1 MVSVN
6 GLMTHTKMQVDNI
19 DMWIR
24 KSMRYSIVKKMAGA
38 VMLWGGVA
46 GIAFASDYEKYLDL
60 RAALPSDKAAES
72 LLTDVDV
79 YQGKVVSVGDRGHIL
94 VSTNNGDSWE
104 QAKVPVQYLLT
115 AVDFVSEQKGWAV
128 GHEGVILHSADGGS
142 SWQLQYAN
150 PHRVRSDEEMN
161 QLTDEQFTKL
171 PQEGSPLLDVW
182 FRDDKVGFVVGAYGM
197 FLGTEDGGKTWN
209 DVSSR
214 IENFDGWHLNAISAA
229 DNGVVYI
236 AGEKGVLFRS
246 DDGGENW
253 VTLAGPYQGSYFGVL
268 TGPGADDVFLYGLQG
283 NIFKSVDRG
292 ETWSK
297 SKSKASDGL
306 MDGVTL
312 GGQGVMLVGNSGVV
326 LTSKDGGST
335 FSMQITKSREAI
347 LAIEKLPNGKL
358 IMVGQGG
365 VQITAPSAK

>member
-1 MVSVN
+1 MEEEEEGN
-6 GLMTHTKMQVDNI
+6 ETMGGDE
-19 DMWIR
+19 
-24 KSMRYSIVKKMAGA
+24 KS
-38 VMLWGGVA
+38 
-46 GIAFASDYEKYLDL
+46 
-60 RAALPSDKAAES
+60 
-72 LLTDVDV
+72 
-79 YQGKVVSVGDRGHIL
+79 
-94 VSTNNGDSWE
+94 
-104 QAKVPVQYLLT
+104 
-115 AVDFVSEQKGWAV
+115 
-128 GHEGVILHSADGGS
+128 
-142 SWQLQYAN
+142 
-150 PHRVRSDEEMN
+150 
-161 QLTDEQFTKL
+161 
-171 PQEGSPLLDVW
+171 
-182 FRDDKVGFVVGAYGM
+182 
-197 FLGTEDGGKTWN
+197 TEDGGKTWN

-312 GGQGVMLVGNSGVV
+312 GGQRVMLVGNSGVV
-326 LTSKDGGST
+326 LTSNDGGST